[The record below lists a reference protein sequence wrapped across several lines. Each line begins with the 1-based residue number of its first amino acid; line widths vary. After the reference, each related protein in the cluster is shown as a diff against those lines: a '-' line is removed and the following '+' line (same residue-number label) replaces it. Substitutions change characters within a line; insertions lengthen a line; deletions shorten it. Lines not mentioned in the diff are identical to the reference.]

1 MRKDD
6 AVSITVE
13 LFGVPRLKVGRPAVD
28 VDACT
33 VGEALSALEARFPVL
48 RDSVLQNGQ
57 LLPAYITSINAGKF
71 VRDPRTPLQEG
82 DVLLL
87 MSATSGG

>member
-1 MRKDD
+1 MP
-6 AVSITVE
+6 ITVE
-13 LFGVPRLKVGRPAVD
+13 LFGVPRMKVGRPAVELE
-28 VDACT
+28 AAT
-33 VGEALSALEARFPVL
+33 VGDALTTLETRFPALRDAVL
-48 RDSVLQNGQ
+48 RDGQ
-57 LLPAYITSINAGKF
+57 LLPSYIASINARKF